1 MKKTIL
7 FASIAASALILAIPL
22 TFYLNK
28 RANNPNFNQNIQQ
41 FTPYFQHANALYEK
55 GDYAQA
61 ASFYVKAIK
70 LNPEVAQAYHNLGL
84 TLEKLNRPADALSIY
99 KKSLSIDPNYKN
111 SYLHIA
117 NIFKKQKNHATA
129 LAVVNDYLK
138 KRPDDEQMLLLKST
152 ILYDKGDLE
161 TALALC
167 KELIEKKADYSQ
179 AYIML
184 GSIYEKMNKIPE
196 EIAACKKAIEL
207 DPTNPKTHTALS
219 DAYLAV
225 GDYQK
230 WAQEY
235 EWRWQSDT
243 FKNKPN
249 IPLWDGSSL
258 KNKKIILLYE
268 NGLGDMIQYVR
279 FIPKLKE
286 QGAHVIVF
294 AQKPLAKIFSTL
306 SFIDQVVTDRNSLPT
321 ADFMTSIMSLPYYFP
336 VTQKTLGPTP
346 YINADPALIS
356 QWKGRLATDKN
367 IKIGICWHASPIDA
381 QYGIPQ
387 SKRTMPLEI
396 IAQLAHTKGV
406 SLYSLQKDWPADEL
420 KKYGINNLGADF
432 DATHGAFMDTA
443 AVMKNLD
450 LVITIDTVTAHLAG
464 ALNVPVW
471 VMLPVAADVR
481 WMLNRSDTPWYTS
494 MKLFRQSKTGDWL
507 SVIQKVRGELEK
519 KIVAQHKTESQK
531 ATA

>member
-1 MKKTIL
+1 MKKRIL

-28 RANNPNFNQNIQQ
+28 RANNHNLDQNNQQ

-70 LNPEVAQAYHNLGL
+70 VNPEVAQAYHNLGL
-84 TLEKLNRPADALSIY
+84 ALEKLNRPTDALSIY
-99 KKSLSIDPNYKN
+99 KKSLSVDPNYKN

-117 NIFKKQKNHATA
+117 NIFKKQKNHETA

-138 KRPDDEQMLLLKST
+138 KHPQDEQMLLLKST

-161 TALALC
+161 TALSLC
-167 KELIEKKADYSQ
+167 TELIEKRADYSQ

-207 DPTNPKTHTALS
+207 DPNNPKTHTALS
-219 DAYLAV
+219 DAYLAI

-230 WAQEY
+230 WATEY
-235 EWRWQSDT
+235 EWRWQFDT
-243 FKNKPN
+243 FKNRPN

-268 NGLGDMIQYVR
+268 NGLGDMIQYIR

-294 AQKPLAKIFSTL
+294 TQKPLAKIFSTL
-306 SFIDQVVTDRNSLPT
+306 SYIDQVVTDKSSLPA
-321 ADFMTSIMSLPYYFP
+321 ADVMTSIMSLSHYFP

-346 YINADPALIS
+346 YINADPTLIA
-356 QWKGRLATDKN
+356 QWKAHFATDKN
-367 IKIGICWHASPIDA
+367 LKIGICWHASPIDA
-381 QYGIPQ
+381 QSIPQ
-387 SKRTMPLEI
+387 SRRTMPLEI
-396 IAQLAHTKGV
+396 IAQLAQTKGI
-406 SLYSLQKDWPADEL
+406 SLYNLQKDWPADEL
-420 KKYGINNLGADF
+420 KKYGINNFGTDF
-432 DATHGAFMDTA
+432 DTTHGAFMDTA

-450 LVITIDTVTAHLAG
+450 LILTIDTVTAHLAG

-481 WMLNRSDTPWYTS
+481 WMLNRSDTPWYTN
-494 MKLFRQSKTGDWL
+494 MKLFRQSKKGDWL
-507 SVIQKVRGELEK
+507 SVIQKVRAELQK
-519 KIVAQHKTESQK
+519 KVALKLAAK
-531 ATA
+531 KNTAAA